1 MDNIKATEEFL
12 ISKFEESNYFKEH
25 KDEKEYRL
33 EHTYRVAN
41 IGKEIAEREGLNVEA
56 MIIAC
61 LLHDV
66 SYANAFEEDDDW
78 LNHGRNSAKIARE
91 FLKQINISEKD
102 IEDICYGIAI
112 HVDGKSDFKG
122 TENTFAVTVSDAD
135 NIDRFD
141 VYRIYD
147 ILRMNEFDKKSLSEK
162 KEFVDTF
169 IRKLNKLK
177 EVEFATKT
185 ATVIWKDKIEY
196 QLSFFNKLKVQ
207 LSFSIYNF

>member
-25 KDEKEYRL
+25 KDEMEYRL

-91 FLKQINISEKD
+91 YLKQINISEKD

-122 TENTFAVTVSDAD
+122 IENTFAVTVSDAD

-196 QLSFFNKLKVQ
+196 QLSFFNKLKTQ

>member
-25 KDEKEYRL
+25 KDEMEYRL

-91 FLKQINISEKD
+91 FLEQINISEKD

-207 LSFSIYNF
+207 LSFSSYNF